1 MNYLVYSKAQ
11 LRLQAGNRF
20 MVLPEPKRRAT
31 SLPLDLLST
40 FASLRILLPRNSN
53 QRRIPFGLVYRDGV
67 HGFCR
72 IVGRRRDQ
80 CRIAALLPVGGARYT
95 PVLSALRPR
104 SHLALLAA
112 DAASQLNEA

>member
-1 MNYLVYSKAQ
+1 MGTGKQ
-11 LRLQAGNRF
+11 PGRPLR
-20 MVLPEPKRRAT
+20 RRA
-31 SLPLDLLST
+31 
-40 FASLRILLPRNSN
+40 LRWYVWSIKANLK
-53 QRRIPFGLVYRDGV
+53 IYRDSDREI
-67 HGFCR
+67 CR